1 MKENRHLA
9 RAAEAQA
16 TQAAQKDTVRL
27 KAAVNAIIND
37 PAANNLS
44 MQESE
49 QYFLEHVAMGESL
62 ANKGPLKGFRVGD
75 SHLPRAFRTG
85 PQFEVEAAV
94 AFFKALKV
102 YPAPH
107 ELIQIYQ
114 RTLPEK
120 VFANIMTCFG
130 QFRLLYGLQW
140 TEIGLR
146 LTVLA
151 KAATPGAGRQPVNP
165 F

>member
-1 MKENRHLA
+1 MWNSGKGYVRLDLPGSSSVSQQLKQKCENTVKENRHLA

-62 ANKGPLKGFRVGD
+62 ANKGP
-75 SHLPRAFRTG
+75 PQAFG
-85 PQFEVEAAV
+85 
-94 AFFKALKV
+94 
-102 YPAPH
+102 
-107 ELIQIYQ
+107 
-114 RTLPEK
+114 
-120 VFANIMTCFG
+120 
-130 QFRLLYGLQW
+130 W
-140 TEIGLR
+140 
-146 LTVLA
+146 
-151 KAATPGAGRQPVNP
+151 
-165 F
+165 